1 MCTGHALLTVGMIAP
16 SGQPEVELGV
26 KKTTNTSYTV
36 TYKVTEIG
44 EHVLHIKWGD
54 EDIPGSPFYLST

>member
-1 MCTGHALLTVGMIAP
+1 MLTVGMISP
-16 SGQPEVELGV
+16 TGHPEAELSL

-36 TYKVTEIG
+36 TYKVVEIG

-54 EDIPGSPFYLST
+54 DDIPGSPFHIST